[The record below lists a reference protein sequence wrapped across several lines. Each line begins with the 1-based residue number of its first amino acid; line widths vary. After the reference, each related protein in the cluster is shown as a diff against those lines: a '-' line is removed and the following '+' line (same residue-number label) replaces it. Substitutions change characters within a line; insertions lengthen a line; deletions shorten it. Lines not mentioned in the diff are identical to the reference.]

1 MKISLD
7 FLLSCE
13 LYKDSS
19 SEMSEYWRHSE
30 HEQCEVLTLD
40 TESWRLDSLDPAE
53 RLVKLLE
60 VSA

>member
-1 MKISLD
+1 
-7 FLLSCE
+7 
-13 LYKDSS
+13 
-19 SEMSEYWRHSE
+19 MSEYWRHSE

-40 TESWRLDSLDPAE
+40 TESWRLDSLDPPK